1 MKELFLLVVLIL
13 LCTGCTNHAKLRE
26 QELARIA
33 EWLPGNYDN
42 RVQVDED
49 LARNAV
55 DIHEPIDMVIIAVSA
70 PIIGKQLYYAELSD
84 AMNPRRLIDQRLH
97 SFEMSADEQAIA
109 HTMYR
114 FKEPDRWAGGQRR
127 ADIFKSLVPDDLSA
141 FSGCELKWEFDGE
154 RFTARSSQ
162 VSCKSETG
170 PPAAIELR
178 MELEPGA
185 FGLSERSFDAAGKL
199 VQGRHEDPLFRFTKV
214 AKPADK
220 R

>member
-1 MKELFLLVVLIL
+1 MTKASLLVALVVL
-13 LCTGCTNHAKLRE
+13 CSGCANHAKLRE
-26 QELARIA
+26 EELARIA

-42 RVQVDED
+42 RAQVDED

-55 DIHEPIDMVIIAVSA
+55 DIHEPIDMVVVAVSA
-70 PIIGKQLYYAELSD
+70 PIIGKQVYYAELSD

-97 SFEMSADEQAIA
+97 SFETSADEKAIA

-162 VSCKSETG
+162 TSCRSPPETG
-170 PPAAIELR
+170 PPAVIEMR

-185 FGLSERSFDAAGKL
+185 FDLSERSFDAAGKL
-199 VQGRHEDPLFRFTKV
+199 VQGRHEDPLYRFTKV
-214 AKPADK
+214 AKP